1 MGSQR
6 GSRNRHFATG
16 GKTNGRE
23 NAGQDDHNRSKACLA
38 TLSDNSSS
46 DSEGEADPGARDQVE
61 GDLSR
66 AQHEVQNTRAQGAI
80 SVSRAIYSP
89 IPDEIRGLVPNSVGA
104 TPSQGRHRSQQAID
118 ASNFAQRWN
127 ESQAASMKGTDTNN
141 ELGSAV
147 HGSDDR
153 GNKVGA
159 QASGFSPE
167 LRLLGASS
175 SPISTGLFSIDLVNP
190 QTKTGRTGATDTM
203 ELNTQAAKKASG
215 SLSHI
220 EGDLQSAQIQY
231 SWNIPHEDTQSGTKP
246 LLDLK
251 QNSVVGPTSITLRE
265 ESEPANSQPEKS
277 TAEAGEMMQ
286 NRLPQAKPTSN
297 DGETYPQTAQSELKP
312 LVDMEQSSS
321 LNPYT
326 STARLLPTG
335 LSKKKEE
342 EAKAWMKEDLSGK
355 ILGWADRMRAM
366 NEELRGPVVAEK
378 PSPRAK
384 RQDSRSGKTKHPQ
397 DAITLDVVA
406 PEDVDSSGSEYTPDS

>member
-46 DSEGEADPGARDQVE
+46 DSEGEADPGRSCSTQATVFPTLSRASSGPQNPVLTDPGARDQVE

-118 ASNFAQRWN
+118 ASNFARSPTAGRQSPSIASIGSASQNDRN

-265 ESEPANSQPEKS
+265 ESEPANQRIANPRR
-277 TAEAGEMMQ
+277 A
-286 NRLPQAKPTSN
+286 P
-297 DGETYPQTAQSELKP
+297 LK
-312 LVDMEQSSS
+312 QG
-321 LNPYT
+321 
-326 STARLLPTG
+326 R
-335 LSKKKEE
+335 
-342 EAKAWMKEDLSGK
+342 
-355 ILGWADRMRAM
+355 
-366 NEELRGPVVAEK
+366 
-378 PSPRAK
+378 
-384 RQDSRSGKTKHPQ
+384 
-397 DAITLDVVA
+397 
-406 PEDVDSSGSEYTPDS
+406 